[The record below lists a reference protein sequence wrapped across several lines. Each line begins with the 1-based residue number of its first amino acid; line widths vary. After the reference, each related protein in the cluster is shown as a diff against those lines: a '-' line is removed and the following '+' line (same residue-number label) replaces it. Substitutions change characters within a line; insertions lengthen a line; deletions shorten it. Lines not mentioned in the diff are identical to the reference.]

1 MKKKRIILGIS
12 ILLIVLTNIFLFINN
27 QQKELTNSQEGTEIE
42 TIKNDTIAANDNT
55 VTFKAQTGITLSYKK
70 QRGVINVNY
79 DNDTLKS
86 FSCSADYSSCTV
98 TVIANVQNGYTFTG
112 WTETGDCNNIV
123 SNKNEYMKIFN
134 NTIKSI
140 TYTACA
146 REIKTSTNT
155 GTTPATTTTT
165 KKKTAKSNNIIA
177 FKTSTGIA
185 SLSDVVFTNKNNITI
200 TNDSNTLKSFS
211 CNVIVPNCGIY
222 IKAIV
227 KDGYTFTGWTE
238 TGNCNNLISNNEAL
252 SKEFDVN
259 TPSKTYTACA
269 QKTANITNNNFATC
283 TNKIYGKTTY
293 KGELASDGMDVQCG
307 KSSTGTH
314 FRCWE
319 GTCSNKSGEKCT
331 FYDAEVIGCA
341 DSTIS
346 SQQINLTISSQTGI
360 ELSNYKIN
368 KKSLYSSPTIESDT
382 STYKS
387 FICNGSTGEC
397 NVSITAKEKKG
408 YTFRGWSKDKC
419 KNIVSTSKE
428 ITIDFG
434 RYTTLDY
441 VACVGGSGSTSIG
454 NAPTVTEPV
463 AKDTFTFNYNDYVYA
478 KGNEYQGETIK
489 CGDKLYISVC
499 TNDNDPICKVTSI
512 NGNSVS
518 NTQIRKSNF
527 VKNESE
533 TGCFNEITRYIKEKT
548 YYFSNSNLSEGKTE
562 IGCGATV
569 TFKESI
575 DKACSAGSCKVYYNN
590 NLVYISND
598 KIVSDKPVCDNS
610 NENVCVTSDDVK
622 NVKDSTSVKI
632 CKKDDNENKRNSIV
646 TCAEDY
652 EKSYKL
658 ITDTCDNNKDDCYKE
673 YKYTCNY
680 VKRPGVSATAGIL
693 KSNGYGTLSITG
705 QDNGNIGLKGYYISN
720 GDTPTENSNW
730 ISFSSNNSAT
740 IEKTAG
746 TYFIWTMNNKNR
758 LSYQVMAK
766 VYDSELSTTLSSVN
780 ITDENGENVSINS
793 LDSTIGYTGELV
805 DEQYALLSNSL
816 IADTKIGGF
825 DKLTTAYEISVAS
838 NKVAIY
844 TTLTSSDASY
854 VSGYE
859 PRTIDLD
866 YGRNVA
872 LIKIVN
878 KNGRERTYTFIINR
892 VDDRS
897 NSNILNDITLSKGK
911 IDFDPYTTNYTVKI
925 SKSTKLVSVNAELNS
940 QTASFIK
947 YYEPREVQISE
958 DVQSVVLKVISEAG
972 SIRSYVITFIKS
984 DIKDDSKNSSYL
996 SSLTVPGTQLG
1007 FDKETYDY
1015 TITVP
1020 YDTESIPIY
1029 AFAESEKATV
1039 TIGNNTGLKV
1049 GNNLIEIEVK
1059 NGSNIKVYNLHVIRK
1074 ESGLDIANSAKLG
1087 LLSIKNYNIDFNP
1100 DILDYIVKIKREK
1113 SLLITASP
1121 ESNRAD
1127 IYMYGNNDL
1136 TGFSTVRVKVI
1147 AENGLTNIYS
1157 IDIQKASYNK
1167 KIEVI
1172 AAISGGIIVIT
1183 TCTIILIRKRRKKMK
1198 EYLEG

>member
-1 MKKKRIILGIS
+1 MRNKRKLFAIGFLS
-12 ILLIVLTNIFLFINN
+12 IFIFLFMSYGYIYSNN
-27 QQKELTNSQEGTEIE
+27 TKENPTYFDE
-42 TIKNDTIAANDNT
+42 IAALDSSSSNIT
-55 VTFKAQTGITLSYKK
+55 VISGTGIELRRIGTLDSNISSYIESFDNSIYKYTCKK
-70 QRGVINVNY
+70 GLFTSKKCSVTLGYYLDSNYEFLGWSEKSCSNGTYTSKNATINVSF
-79 DNDTLKS
+79 DSSSSKS
-86 FSCSADYSSCTV
+86 MYACTKKK
-98 TVIANVQNGYTFTG
+98 
-112 WTETGDCNNIV
+112 D
-123 SNKNEYMKIFN
+123 
-134 NTIKSI
+134 
-140 TYTACA
+140 
-146 REIKTSTNT
+146 STT
-155 GTTPATTTTT
+155 KTTTTT
-165 KKKTAKSNNIIA
+165 TTSSSKSNLKLLAGRKVESI
-177 FKTSTGIA
+177 
-185 SLSDVVFTNKNNITI
+185 SLSVSGSYKTLVNTTGMKSYSCSSSTCRIFDFKFKFSDGYEFAGLS
-200 TNDSNTLKSFS
+200 NDNCNTLITEPTISEF
-211 CNVIVPNCGIY
+211 Y
-222 IKAIV
+222 
-227 KDGYTFTGWTE
+227 FT
-238 TGNCNNLISNNEAL
+238 
-252 SKEFDVN
+252 
-259 TPSKTYTACA
+259 P
-269 QKTANITNNNFATC
+269 
-283 TNKIYGKTTY
+283 
-293 KGELASDGMDVQCG
+293 
-307 KSSTGTH
+307 KSSH
-314 FRCWE
+314 
-319 GTCSNKSGEKCT
+319 
-331 FYDAEVIGCA
+331 
-341 DSTIS
+341 
-346 SQQINLTISSQTGI
+346 
-360 ELSNYKIN
+360 ELVV
-368 KKSLYSSPTIESDT
+368 
-382 STYKS
+382 
-387 FICNGSTGEC
+387 C
-397 NVSITAKEKKG
+397 AKEKNITTNLSISTQNSNVTLGDYVKVSNTDKIIVTENTNSSQKFSCDGSGNVCSVKVTANPKEG
-408 YTFRGWSKDKC
+408 YKFDGWSSDGCSSIKFQS
-419 KNIVSTSKE
+419 NTVPLTFSSSTNHN
-428 ITIDFG
+428 
-434 RYTTLDY
+434 Y
-441 VACVGGSGSTSIG
+441 VACVSKINAVTPTSTKPITTK
-454 NAPTVTEPV
+454 PVVTEPV
-463 AKDTFTFNYNDYVYA
+463 VKDTFTFNYNDYVYA
-478 KGNEYQGETIK
+478 KGNEYQGKTIK

-598 KIVSDKPVCDNS
+598 KIVSDKPVCDNL
-610 NENVCVTSDDVK
+610 NENMCVTSDDVK
-622 NVKDSTSVKI
+622 NVKDSVSVKI

-720 GDTPTENSNW
+720 GDAPTENSNW
-730 ISFSSNNSAT
+730 ISFSNNNSAT
-740 IEKTAG
+740 VEKTAG

-758 LSYQVMAK
+758 ISYQVMAK

-780 ITDENGENVSINS
+780 ITDENGDNVSINS
-793 LDSTIGYTGELV
+793 LDNTIGYTGELV
-805 DEQYALLSNSL
+805 DGQYALLSNNL

-844 TTLTSSDASY
+844 TTLTSGDASY
-854 VSGYE
+854 VSGFE

-925 SKSTKLVSVNAELNS
+925 PKSTKLVSVNAELNS

-972 SIRSYVITFIKS
+972 SIRSYVITFVKS

-1157 IDIQKASYNK
+1157 IDIQKSAYNK
-1167 KIEVI
+1167 KIEII

-1183 TCTIILIRKRRKKMK
+1183 TGSIMLIRKRRQKMK